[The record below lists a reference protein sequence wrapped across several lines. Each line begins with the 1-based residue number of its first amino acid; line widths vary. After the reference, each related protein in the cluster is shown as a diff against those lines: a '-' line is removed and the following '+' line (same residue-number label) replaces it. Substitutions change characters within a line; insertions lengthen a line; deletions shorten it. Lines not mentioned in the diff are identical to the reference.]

1 MLHHLLPLLELPQ
14 VPPVLPEPTQLLLE
28 PDQLLL
34 EPLQLLL
41 ELLPELPE
49 LTAQPHHLDHHQL
62 LLAHLVQIGIG
73 MLPAHGH
80 AKLLQLHQPNKNKSK
95 ISPMVSSRCAM
106 QTPTIS

>member
-1 MLHHLLPLLELPQ
+1 VLHHLLPLLELPQ

-28 PDQLLL
+28 PDQLLP

-41 ELLPELPE
+41 ELLLELPE
-49 LTAQPHHLDHHQL
+49 LTAHTDHLDHHQL
-62 LLAHLVQIGIG
+62 LLAHLVGFG
-73 MLPAHGH
+73 MLPAHIH

-106 QTPTIS
+106 QTLTIS